1 MKSKWWAQVASF
13 FSATLALLCPLCIP
27 AVGAFLAS
35 IGLGFALNVVFLR
48 SLLVFFLVAAVA
60 SLVWSAKLQGKWVVV
75 VIGVVGAAM
84 IYIGR
89 YVWFNQILMG
99 MGAFM
104 LIGISIL
111 NFRFKA
117 SCNKCE

>member
-1 MKSKWWAQVASF
+1 MKSKGLAQVASF

-35 IGLGFALNVVFLR
+35 IGLGFALNVTFLR
-48 SLLVFFLVAAVA
+48 SLLVVLLLAAVA
-60 SLVWSAKLQGKWVVV
+60 SLVWSAKLHGRWMV
-75 VIGVVGAAM
+75 VIMGVIGAAT

-99 MGAFM
+99 IGALI

-111 NFRFKA
+111 NFRFKIA
-117 SCNKCE
+117 CKKCE